1 MLPARLEGAAG
12 KHGLALPSGNSGPK
26 TAAERLRGQVRVRAA
41 TGGGGSYPGV
51 SSSVYGAVTRAAPPG
66 WTLSRPRAPEPRL
79 GGPWG
84 GRGEQDW
91 GVRTLVARQGDAAP
105 RQACVADCSCGRDS
119 EVSAVSPAALSV
131 PGQARLLRSAGR
143 PVAAC
148 ARPLGA
154 RWWAAGAC
162 DRRPP
167 WARWGFSVAVSDTGQ
182 ASVWGALTSGSVGLS
197 FTQPAGCSAPHFPGV
212 LSLQLLGG
220 RTPASAGLSAV
231 LPLRL
236 RAVL

>member
-1 MLPARLEGAAG
+1 MERSPGLLLRDGPCPGHVPQNPGWGGCGGVTGSKTGESGPLSHGRVMSLPAR
-12 KHGLALPSGNSGPK
+12 P
-26 TAAERLRGQVRVRAA
+26 
-41 TGGGGSYPGV
+41 
-51 SSSVYGAVTRAAPPG
+51 
-66 WTLSRPRAPEPRL
+66 
-79 GGPWG
+79 
-84 GRGEQDW
+84 
-91 GVRTLVARQGDAAP
+91 
-105 RQACVADCSCGRDS
+105 VADCSCGRDS

-131 PGQARLLRSAGR
+131 PGQARLLRSAGC

-182 ASVWGALTSGSVGLS
+182 ASVWGALTSGSVELS

-212 LSLQLLGG
+212 LLLQLLRG